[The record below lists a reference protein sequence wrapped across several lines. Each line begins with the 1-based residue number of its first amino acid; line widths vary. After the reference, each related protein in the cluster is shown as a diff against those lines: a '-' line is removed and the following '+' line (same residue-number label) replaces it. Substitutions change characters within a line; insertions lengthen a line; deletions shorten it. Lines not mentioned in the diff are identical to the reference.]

1 MEAVIALS
9 LAAIPLGVLVSALR
23 DRSLRRRSR
32 FWLRFAAVVICIVT
46 PWTVA
51 LVGAVGEPGFVV
63 LSWIG
68 LAWGVLLVG
77 LAPPPL
83 LLFRGSGPDPGPSD
97 DDGPG
102 PEDDRQPPHRP
113 IGGIP
118 LPDAEPPTTRV
129 RGPHRPRPAA
139 NPRRSA
145 RERERPL
152 RLWQLRP
159 GRRRAST
166 APT

>member
-9 LAAIPLGVLVSALR
+9 LAAIPLGVLVSALG

-32 FWLRFAAVVICIVT
+32 FWWRFGAVVICIVL

-51 LVGAVGEPGFVV
+51 LVGSVGEHGFIV
-63 LSWIG
+63 LSWIA

-77 LAPPPL
+77 LAPL

-118 LPDAEPPTTRV
+118 LPDAEQPTTRV
-129 RGPHRPRPAA
+129 RGPHPPRPAA
-139 NPRRSA
+139 HPRRSA

-152 RLWQLRP
+152 RLLPLRP
-159 GRRRAST
+159 GRRRAASGKT
-166 APT
+166 